1 VALNDQTTKKV
12 LPPVYFL
19 AAIVLAVALHFLFPI
34 RQLIEFPWR
43 LAGLVPSII
52 GLTIALSADR
62 MFRQCN
68 TTVKPFEKSNALVT
82 SGVFAMTRNPMYLGL
97 TLGLLGIAVFLG
109 SVISMLPVIVFP
121 ILLDR
126 LFIQKEERMLE
137 ETFGGRFLEYK
148 SRVRRWI

>member
-1 VALNDQTTKKV
+1 VASNEKPTRKV

-19 AAIVLAVALHFLFPI
+19 AAIMLAVALHFLFPL

-43 LAGLVPSII
+43 LAGVFPVIM
-52 GLTIALSADR
+52 GVTMALMADR
-62 MFRQCN
+62 MFRARN

-82 SGVFAMTRNPMYLGL
+82 SGVFALTRNPMYLGL
-97 TLGLLGIAVFLG
+97 TLSLLGIVILLG
-109 SVISMLPVIVFP
+109 SVTPILPVIVFP

-126 LFIQKEERMLE
+126 LFIPQEERMLE
-137 ETFGGRFLEYK
+137 EAFGDRFLEYR